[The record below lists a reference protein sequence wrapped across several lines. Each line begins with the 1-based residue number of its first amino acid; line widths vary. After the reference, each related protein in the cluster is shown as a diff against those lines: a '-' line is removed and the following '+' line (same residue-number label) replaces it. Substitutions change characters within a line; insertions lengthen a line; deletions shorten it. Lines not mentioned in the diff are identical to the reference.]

1 MADKTAAP
9 PADRDED
16 ADLESLVASWLYLPD
31 IAQRYGIPLSRVRRH
46 IADREVLTHRVGPNK
61 ALAVPEGFLGAD
73 GPRPELRGTFTVLAD
88 GGMTDDEIIRWL
100 HTVDATLPGGGSPL
114 DALAAG
120 FKTEI
125 RRRAQALAF

>member
-1 MADKTAAP
+1 MADKPAARP
-9 PADRDED
+9 TDRDVD
-16 ADLESLVASWLYLPD
+16 TDLESLVASWLYLPD
-31 IAQRYGIPLSRVRRH
+31 VAERYGIPLSRVRRH

-61 ALAVPEGFLGAD
+61 ALAVPEGFLGAA

-100 HTVDATLPGGGSPL
+100 HTVDPTLPGGGTPL

>member
-1 MADKTAAP
+1 MADKPAAP

>member
-1 MADKTAAP
+1 VADKPAAP